1 MQKELKTIH
10 LALQFKRTCF
20 VFHVC
25 GHFFSSAARFLHCS
39 DTLFVMSVMTNSHE
53 LPCISFF
60 PLTPFV
66 TLSRPLQFLQFVT
79 MVTVACRFLLVP
91 VPALV
96 SAICKTLFCQ
106 EQLLQDER
114 KKVLIVS
121 LHTRV
126 REQTD
131 KFPLE
136 RVLLTLTDVA
146 WGRHRQQQLL

>member
-1 MQKELKTIH
+1 MSVNAKGTKNCPSGRFSL
-10 LALQFKRTCF
+10 RG
-20 VFHVC
+20 HVSFFTFADT
-25 GHFFSSAARFLHCS
+25 FFSSAARFLHRS

-121 LHTRV
+121 LHTRA

-131 KFPLE
+131 KFPPK

-146 WGRHRQQQLL
+146 